1 MYALINR
8 FSENI
13 LYVTIMVGNDGC
25 TQYHIDEDG
34 DIPLIHPIPKHF
46 HNIIEGN
53 FLSMSI
59 ASIIHTLARR
69 IFKMLKY
76 VGCICLTKNLQT
88 KKIHDTVYS

>member
-53 FLSMSI
+53 FPEYEYSFNYPYLGETNIQDVEVRRMYMSYEE
-59 ASIIHTLARR
+59 LA
-69 IFKMLKY
+69 
-76 VGCICLTKNLQT
+76 NEE
-88 KKIHDTVYS
+88 DS